1 MDILIFS
8 RNTRG
13 KNAYITPAGIL
24 VPIGEENMGRRWTTI
39 KVPEEVANLIRSLRQ
54 RTGKSS
60 WQIIVE
66 SLSFY
71 DNMLRE
77 QGHFSKSSNVD
88 KAAYYILKLI
98 TSASYV
104 KFSKYEE
111 SLEKFKQ
118 VVGQVSE
125 RLNISCQEL
134 IPAAEKLIKEKS
146 GKSIHTFNMVLKSCI
161 IKLIF
166 KMLEN

>member
-1 MDILIFS
+1 
-8 RNTRG
+8 
-13 KNAYITPAGIL
+13 
-24 VPIGEENMGRRWTTI
+24 MGRKWTTI
-39 KVPEEVANLIRSLRQ
+39 KVPKEVADFIREIRE

-66 SLSFY
+66 ALTFY

-77 QGHFSKSSNVD
+77 RGHFSKSSDVD

-104 KFSKYEE
+104 KFSKDEE
-111 SLEKFKQ
+111 SLEKFRK
-118 VVGQVSE
+118 VVEQVSE
-125 RLNISCQEL
+125 RLKINCEEL
-134 IPAAEKLIKEKS
+134 LPAAEKLIKEKS

-166 KMLEN
+166 NMLEN